1 VKAPREGL
9 LTFTQT
15 ASDTAVYVKI
25 AQNELHTK
33 YVWKKGSIKL
43 PEDLSSSSYSYSSI
57 SYVDNDSINAF
68 VVIDRKYLYSTADG
82 GRNWT
87 QVNSAMDIR
96 TLSSLQTNIPIIV
109 SWLHFTSP
117 TEGVYVCVDSDVKSY
132 MYKTTD
138 GGTTWTEIVKGV
150 KTRGYVV
157 PSDPALPEYFTDEY
171 VNGTRMTTMAVSR
184 DNKWDSPLILNWD
197 SRYGNKANTG
207 CITSDYTF
215 IGTWDGRVCRAKTED
230 VLNSGGDLT
239 GLVMEESYIGYEGES
254 SSRGFQYI
262 QEAGGTLYM
271 RSKLID
277 QTLYN
282 SQLGYVLKSTDRGAT
297 WSSFP
302 LNDNLPEA
310 WKDLPQSTSS
320 ILYFDN
326 IIALDSECILA
337 FLHARDKSTNT
348 YHYVV
353 CLISLKEGKIIREMP
368 LTGAINTFA
377 GGNFVSAYNN
387 SNILI
392 YGADYSGVN
401 ASSLIPVILYLDEDI
416 IDEEAANET
425 IEN

>member
-33 YVWKKGSIKL
+33 YVWKKGSIEL
-43 PEDLSSSSYSYSSI
+43 PDGLTATDYNSVY
-57 SYVDNDSINAF
+57 YVDNDSLNAF
-68 VVIDRKYLYSTADG
+68 AMIKSTYLYSTSDG

-87 QVNSAMDIR
+87 LVNDKMDYR
-96 TLSSLQTNIPIIV
+96 SLDVYQSGNGVTTLS
-109 SWLHFTSP
+109 WMHFTST
-117 TEGVYVCVDSDVKSY
+117 TEGVYVGFY
-132 MYKTTD
+132 QNLFMFKTVD
-138 GGTTWTEIVKGV
+138 GGKTWTEIEKNV

-171 VNGTRMTTMAVSR
+171 ISSSARMTTMAVSR
-184 DNKWDSPLILNWD
+184 DNKWDSPLILDWP
-197 SRYGNKANTG
+197 SRYDKANTG

-230 VLNSGGDLT
+230 VLNSGGDVAGFT
-239 GLVMEESYIGYEGES
+239 MEEIPVGYEGDAYQ
-254 SSRGFQYI
+254 RGFSSL
-262 QEAGGTLYM
+262 QEAGGSLYM
-271 RSKLID
+271 RSRLTD
-277 QTLYN
+277 NTLYS
-282 SQLGYVLKSTDRGAT
+282 SQLGYILKSTDRGAT
-297 WSSFP
+297 WSSFS

-320 ILYFDN
+320 VLYFDN
-326 IIALDSECILA
+326 IIALDSECVLA

-368 LTGAINTFA
+368 LTDGTYSGISQNQNFA
-377 GGNFVSAYNN
+377 SAYNS
-387 SNILI
+387 SNILFI
-392 YGADYSGVN
+392 GNEPTGESVN
-401 ASSLIPVILYLDEDI
+401 ATLPYIAYLAEEI
-416 IDEEAANET
+416 IDEEAETNE
-425 IEN
+425 N